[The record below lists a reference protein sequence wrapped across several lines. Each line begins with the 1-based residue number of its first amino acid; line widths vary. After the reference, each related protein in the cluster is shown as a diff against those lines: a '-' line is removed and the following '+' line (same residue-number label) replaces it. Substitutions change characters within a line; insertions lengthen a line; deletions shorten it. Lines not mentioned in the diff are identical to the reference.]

1 MMPPAD
7 TQREVR
13 RGNVFRIAPP
23 LTVTS
28 DEIDEGV
35 SIIDQALTEC
45 GK

>member
-1 MMPPAD
+1 MMPTAD

-13 RGNVFRIAPP
+13 RGDVFSIAPP

-28 DEIDEGV
+28 EKIDEEV